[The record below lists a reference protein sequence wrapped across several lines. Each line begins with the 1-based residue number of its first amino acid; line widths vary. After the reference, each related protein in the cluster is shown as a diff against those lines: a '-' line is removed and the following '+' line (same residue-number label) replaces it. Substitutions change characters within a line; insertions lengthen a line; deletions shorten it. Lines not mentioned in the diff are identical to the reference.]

1 MGTLISSPPVGK
13 PLAKPATSSDTSFAP
28 KKSRKA
34 HKASSPGH
42 AVTKPASSEPRSFAA
57 VYRKSL
63 DRSRSSGGAEAADSS
78 PEKTAKRS
86 SLSALADHEIQPRHE
101 KNRKKKGKAGT
112 ETVALPMVA
121 PAEEESAKILA
132 SSPAKSKT
140 PPSGL
145 AKAQAPVLWG
155 PQNGRAAL
163 GSVAGGRSGE
173 EGAGSLAAPVGSPG
187 TDASFARAMGAAGL
201 PPPLAKKMLAKEGL
215 TAGGDPEKK
224 ISKEAGRA
232 KARES
237 LPGESSGLS
246 LPDLVPSAD
255 GGASATAAPSS
266 QASQGLAGTSAGR
279 GEGTS
284 ASSRQ
289 STPDGALLASGAE
302 ASGATSIAGAK
313 TAKGA
318 EASSTPVLPSDLS
331 GRVSTLASGGGGQV
345 ALEVRPPHLG
355 PVGVRVHVDPAT
367 RLVKVELSSHDP
379 HIRHLLSEKEGAIK
393 ESLSQSG
400 FVLDRFQVASQTAP
414 GATALDA
421 ASGLAASG
429 GTQGSDMGGRG
440 SEDSGSSSNSGG
452 ASTADPGA
460 FFRQGANQ
468 SGREPGGGQG
478 FAGGGSAGSSY
489 ASEEPEDLLSALP
502 AGDRGLSRQ
511 AGYHRIA

>member
-42 AVTKPASSEPRSFAA
+42 AMTKPASSEPRSFAA

-78 PEKTAKRS
+78 PEKTGKRS
-86 SLSALADHEIQPRHE
+86 SLSALADNEIQPRHE

-145 AKAQAPVLWG
+145 TKAQAPVLWG

-246 LPDLVPSAD
+246 LPDLSPSAD
-255 GGASATAAPSS
+255 GGASATAATFS

-279 GEGTS
+279 GEGMS

-489 ASEEPEDLLSALP
+489 ASEEPEELLSTLP
-502 AGDRGLSRQ
+502 AGDRGLSRP